1 MTTLGLAAPKSGFKG
16 LPAIGTKL
24 AHFAAVRGCGRSRN
38 DVGIAPVAVA
48 ESPAGYG
55 FVTMTNRLRRA
66 WDGTLV
72 RVSDDSTALA
82 RDTLRRAR
90 GLTAC
95 SPWSGAPGREL
106 TIAKV
111 QSNIV
116 TRRYARHGTVRS
128 IVLFCR
134 PRAVIKPLCDAG
146 CSPVKVFAETDG
158 STTLARD
165 TLRRARGLV
174 ACPPW
179 LEARGLG
186 ACSPWLEAR
195 GLGA

>member
-1 MTTLGLAAPKSGFKG
+1 
-16 LPAIGTKL
+16 
-24 AHFAAVRGCGRSRN
+24 VRGCGRPRN

-55 FVTMTNRLRRA
+55 FAAMTNRLRRA

-72 RVSDDSTALA
+72 RVSDGSTALA

-95 SPWSGAPGREL
+95 APRPGAPGREL

-116 TRRYARHGTVRS
+116 KRRYARHGTVRS

-146 CSPVKVFAETDG
+146 CAPVKVFAGTDV
-158 STTLARD
+158 SSALARD
-165 TLRRARGLV
+165 TLRRARGLT
-174 ACPPW
+174 
-179 LEARGLG
+179 
-186 ACSPWLEAR
+186 ACSPRPGERGRELTIAKVQSNIVKRRYAR
-195 GLGA
+195 HGTVRSGACAPGA